1 MKKYI
6 DACYYNLGTTN
17 CFHVGD
23 VCVQCIASF
32 IQHLLLYTENL
43 LPFFTSYQWS
53 KFNTTQHKTS
63 PLCSMTFFF
72 PFLPIHKTRR
82 WIAFTEGERTNPKPY
97 LTMGSGFGFVS
108 IPVSAK
114 AFDISTRCLAAY
126 PILACQVFGASL
138 NGAEASRP
146 VAKSCEVNQSHLSEF
161 FGSAS
166 FHGQQH
172 TRPGNTSVTTV
183 VSLGLVEKV
192 GCGVDLTFHN
202 PAANLSN
209 PYNKSF
215 DISGG
220 FICSVARAVRT
231 LSFRRVGGMTVKV
244 SLSL

>member
-1 MKKYI
+1 MLLQSR
-6 DACYYNLGTTN
+6 YNKLLSCRWCMRAMYCQLYPTPSLVHRKPSPV
-17 CFHVGD
+17 FH
-23 VCVQCIASF
+23 IIPM
-32 IQHLLLYTENL
+32 IQIQYD
-43 LPFFTSYQWS
+43 
-53 KFNTTQHKTS
+53 TTQNIPTMFDD
-63 PLCSMTFFF
+63 LFF

-108 IPVSAK
+108 MPASAK

-126 PILACQVFGASL
+126 PILACQVFGASS

-231 LSFRRVGGMTVKV
+231 LGFRRVGGMTVKV